1 MSETPRT
8 DVGVDYWINT
18 GELTELRDISEEME
32 HELFR
37 ANNLIKDCLA
47 AMPVGYIPTHTR
59 ENLPSMIADLARELA
74 EETQNSEKLLFKTL
88 FYSIFLDLSTF
99 FHNILIFLLTLY
111 YIWYI
116 FSPYEEN
123 AYVFVGGAPA
133 GSSIEYRSSYYP
145 SRCDILSQFR

>member
-18 GELTELRDISEEME
+18 GELTQLRDISEEME

-59 ENLPSMIADLARELA
+59 ENLPSMIADLAKELA
-74 EETQNSEKLLFKTL
+74 EETQNSEKLEKELASMTQQRDAL
-88 FYSIFLDLSTF
+88 IMFLECEMNWSF
-99 FHNILIFLLTLY
+99 FRSEYQLG
-111 YIWYI
+111 
-116 FSPYEEN
+116 EN
-123 AYVFVGGAPA
+123 PTQHEINGNKVR
-133 GSSIEYRSSYYP
+133 EYLQSKGWEVK
-145 SRCDILSQFR
+145 

>member
-18 GELTELRDISEEME
+18 GELTQLRDISEEME

-59 ENLPSMIADLARELA
+59 ENLPSMIADLAKELA
-74 EETQNSEKLLFKTL
+74 EETQNSEKLEKELASMTQQRDAL
-88 FYSIFLDLSTF
+88 IMFLECEMNWSF
-99 FHNILIFLLTLY
+99 FRSEYQLG
-111 YIWYI
+111 
-116 FSPYEEN
+116 EN
-123 AYVFVGGAPA
+123 PTQHEINGNTVR
-133 GSSIEYRSSYYP
+133 EYLQSKGWEVK
-145 SRCDILSQFR
+145 

>member
-37 ANNLIKDCLA
+37 ANDLIKDCLA

-74 EETQNSEKLLFKTL
+74 EETQNSEKLEKELASMTQQRDAL
-88 FYSIFLDLSTF
+88 IMFLECEMNWMF
-99 FHNILIFLLTLY
+99 FRAEYQLG
-111 YIWYI
+111 
-116 FSPYEEN
+116 EN
-123 AYVFVGGAPA
+123 PTQHELNGNKVR
-133 GSSIEYRSSYYP
+133 EYLQSKGWEAK
-145 SRCDILSQFR
+145 